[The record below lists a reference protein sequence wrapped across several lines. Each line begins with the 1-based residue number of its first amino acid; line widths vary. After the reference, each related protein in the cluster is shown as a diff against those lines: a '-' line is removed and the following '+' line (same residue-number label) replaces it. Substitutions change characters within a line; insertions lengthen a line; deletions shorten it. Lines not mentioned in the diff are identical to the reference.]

1 MHTVQFDVETEQ
13 RLSALAAK
21 GGKQPD
27 ALIKEA
33 VLDYLEDLEDYY
45 AAEAVSERIKAGEES
60 TLPLEEVM
68 RDLGLDD

>member
-13 RLSALAAK
+13 RLLALAAK

-45 AAEAVSERIKAGEES
+45 AAEAASERIKAGEEF

>member
-33 VLDYLEDLEDYY
+33 VLNYLEDLEDYY
-45 AAEAVSERIKAGEES
+45 AAEAASERIKAGEEP